1 MSPTAAVTV
10 SSVPERRLWLL
21 PVLNIAAYLVV
32 ILVNALANI
41 VPLNGL
47 TTGAIS
53 DSFPSL
59 FTPAGYVFAIWGLI
73 YLLLGVFVVYQALPS
88 QRNNPR
94 LKRLG
99 YLFIVSC
106 AFNVAWLFAWHFLQ
120 ISLSML
126 MMLGLLGTLVA
137 IYERLGIGKSQVTRA
152 EAFALR
158 LPFSIYLGWITVATV
173 ANVSVLL
180 LSFGVRGGWA
190 APFWAFIA
198 VLAATAIGLTILRRR
213 GDVAY
218 TLVLVWAFFGIAVR
232 QWGNEA
238 LLVLGAAA
246 AAVYLAFRLVQR
258 VRSPKAVSG

>member
-1 MSPTAAVTV
+1 MPATPAVTV
-10 SSVPERRLWLL
+10 SSAPERGSRLL
-21 PVLNIAAYLVV
+21 PVFNIVAYVLVV
-32 ILVNALANI
+32 VVNALANTL
-41 VPLNGL
+41 PLNGL

-73 YLLLGVFVVYQALPS
+73 YLLLGVFVVYQALPA

-106 AFNVAWLFAWHFLQ
+106 AFNIAWLFAWHFLQ
-120 ISLSML
+120 IPLSML
-126 MMLGLLGTLVA
+126 VMLGLLGTLIA
-137 IYERLGIGKSQVTRA
+137 IYERLGVGKRQDSRI
-152 EAFALR
+152 EAFTLR

-180 LSFGVRGGWA
+180 LSFGVRGGWT
-190 APFWAFIA
+190 APFWAFAA
-198 VLAATAIGLTILRRR
+198 VFAATAIGLTVLRRR

-232 QWGNEA
+232 QWGSEA

-246 AAVYLAFRLVQR
+246 AAVFLVVQLTRR
-258 VRSPKAVSG
+258 VRSPKAVHS

>member
-1 MSPTAAVTV
+1 MPATPAVTV
-10 SSVPERRLWLL
+10 SSAPERSLRLL
-21 PVLNIAAYLVV
+21 PVFNIVAYVLVV
-32 ILVNALANI
+32 LVNALANTL
-41 VPLNGL
+41 PLNGL
-47 TTGAIS
+47 TTGEIS

-73 YLLLGVFVVYQALPS
+73 YLLLGVFVVYQALPA

-106 AFNVAWLFAWHFLQ
+106 TFNIAWLFAWHFLQ
-120 ISLSML
+120 IPLSML
-126 MMLGLLGTLVA
+126 VMLGLLGTLIA
-137 IYERLGIGKSQVTRA
+137 IYERLGVGKRQDSRT
-152 EAFALR
+152 EAFTLR

-180 LSFGVRGGWA
+180 LSFGVRGGWT
-190 APFWAFIA
+190 APFWAFAA
-198 VLAATAIGLTILRRR
+198 VFAATAIGLTVLRRR

-232 QWGNEA
+232 QWGSEA

-246 AAVYLAFRLVQR
+246 AAVFLVVQLAQR